1 MAPFVFVQ
9 LTVVLPASSLLFL
22 LSLFFNCG
30 AGVVAFDAFGFN
42 LSVRG
47 CGGVC
52 ERRSAL
58 PPSVVYRWLARLSA
72 TGREDSRLGAKAFQN
87 LSFKNSAVCVE

>member
-1 MAPFVFVQ
+1 MTHGVACHFQ
-9 LTVVLPASSLLFL
+9 LTVFLSASSLLFL
-22 LSLFFNCG
+22 LSLFFNGG
-30 AGVVAFDAFGFN
+30 AGVITFGASGFN

-58 PPSVVYRWLARLSA
+58 LPM
-72 TGREDSRLGAKAFQN
+72 
-87 LSFKNSAVCVE
+87 VEGG

>member
-1 MAPFVFVQ
+1 MTHGAACHFQ
-9 LTVVLPASSLLFL
+9 LTVFLSASSLLFL
-22 LSLFFNCG
+22 FFNGG
-30 AGVVAFDAFGFN
+30 AGVVTFGASGFN

-58 PPSVVYRWLARLSA
+58 LPPCCPW
-72 TGREDSRLGAKAFQN
+72 
-87 LSFKNSAVCVE
+87 